1 MFTPQERKV
10 LIIGILSL
18 VVAVVTYGLLGS
30 TGTIDNE
37 LGKFGGA
44 ITGFL
49 AAATLLNKIYGSSK
63 DSSKLAAG
71 NTTGS
76 VESDSSQTAQV
87 PESHREDSVN
97 PGSGEGTV
105 EQFPNAEKLKSA
117 RDEIGGNVVTEAE
130 KSTEV
135 LPLLDRFFT
144 AYDAGEGE
152 IEEYSVQFS
161 QILHRL
167 AKELS
172 EKDRNAV
179 VELCAVMETY
189 TREIER
195 LKKEIRI
202 SPSRNTKEELMTL
215 DRQVRLNIADFR
227 HGEILRNYRE
237 RVI

>member
-63 DSSKLAAG
+63 DTGKSTVRSE
-71 NTTGS
+71 TGS
-76 VESDSSQTAQV
+76 AESISQSAQLPDLNREHNVDSDSV
-87 PESHREDSVN
+87 EG
-97 PGSGEGTV
+97 PG
-105 EQFPNAEKLKSA
+105 EQFLNAEKTRPDRNETSGKSA
-117 RDEIGGNVVTEAE
+117 YEPEERPGLI
-130 KSTEV
+130 
-135 LPLLDRFFT
+135 PLLDAFFRS
-144 AYDAGEGE
+144 YDAGESD
-152 IEEYSVQFS
+152 IEEYSMQFS
-161 QILHRL
+161 DILHKL
-167 AKELS
+167 ANKLAEKE
-172 EKDRNAV
+172 RNAV

-202 SPSRNTKEELMTL
+202 SPSRNNKEELMTL

-227 HGEILRNYRE
+227 HGEILREYRE
-237 RVI
+237 RVA

>member
-1 MFTPQERKV
+1 M

-63 DSSKLAAG
+63 DSGKSSVGSK
-71 NTTGS
+71 TGS
-76 VESDSSQTAQV
+76 MESTSSQSAQLPDYSDKLPVDPAGGEETAE
-87 PESHREDSVN
+87 PFR
-97 PGSGEGTV
+97 T
-105 EQFPNAEKLKSA
+105 AEKLRSES
-117 RDEIGGNVVTEAE
+117 DETVVKHLAE
-130 KSTEV
+130 DSTEV
-135 LPLLDRFFT
+135 LSILDRFFS

-152 IEEYSVQFS
+152 IEEYSGRFS
-161 QILHRL
+161 HILHRL
-167 AKELS
+167 VKELS
-172 EKDRNAV
+172 EKERNAV

-195 LKKEIRI
+195 LKKEIRT
-202 SPSRNTKEELMTL
+202 SPSRNTKEELMSL

-237 RVI
+237 RLG